1 MYLDLAQLLPASAM
15 ARVEECLRREV
26 ESDLPFMEE
35 VASHLI
41 NAGGKRIRPGLVIAC
56 ASIGAE
62 AASEAANGISAPA
75 SSQSDSSLTSR
86 NSFSQTSLS
95 ESSLSESSVLAGVAV
110 ELVHIGSL
118 HHDDVMDGAAT
129 RRNAASVNAK
139 WDTLTAVLSG
149 DFLLAR
155 ASVLAARIGSEAS
168 ELLATTIGE
177 LCEGQIREHQDAHRC
192 DRTIQSYEMS
202 IRGKTASLLSTSCR
216 LGGLTGGLTEE
227 ETEAVTE
234 FGRSYGMAFQIFDDI
249 NDLTSDHSVLG
260 KPSGQDVMEGNYT
273 LPVLLTLKTPAGEE
287 LEDLLTGGLKEQNLQ
302 RVLEIVRSGTGT
314 QEAMNIARSWAHKA
328 IDSLAPLRDT
338 PAASNL
344 RKAAQTLMASLPV
357 AK

>member
-1 MYLDLAQLLPASAM
+1 MYLDLAQLLPASAL

-56 ASIGAE
+56 ASIGSDATGE
-62 AASEAANGISAPA
+62 TASTKFAPA
-75 SSQSDSSLTSR
+75 SSQPDSSLS
-86 NSFSQTSLS
+86 SQTSTSEGSLS
-95 ESSLSESSVLAGVAV
+95 ESAVLAGASV

-129 RRNAASVNAK
+129 RRNVASVNAK

-192 DRTIQSYEMS
+192 DRTIQSYELS

-287 LEDLLTGGLKEQNLQ
+287 LEDLLSGGLQEQNLQ
-302 RVLEIVRSGTGT
+302 RVLEIVRSGQGT
-314 QEAMNIARSWAHKA
+314 QEAMNIAHNWAHKA

-338 PAASNL
+338 HPANNL
-344 RKAAQTLMASLPV
+344 REAAQTLLASLPSS
-357 AK
+357 

>member
-1 MYLDLAQLLPASAM
+1 ME
-15 ARVEECLRREV
+15 RVEERLRLEV
-26 ESDLPFMEE
+26 QSDLPFMEE

-56 ASIGAE
+56 ASIG
-62 AASEAANGISAPA
+62 SENI
-75 SSQSDSSLTSR
+75 
-86 NSFSQTSLS
+86 
-95 ESSLSESSVLAGVAV
+95 SSLSQDAILAGVAV

-192 DRTIQSYEMS
+192 DRTIQSYELS
-202 IRGKTASLLSTSCR
+202 IRGKTASLLSASCR
-216 LGGLTGGLTEE
+216 LGGLTGGLARE

-249 NDLTSDHSVLG
+249 NDLTSDHSTLG

-287 LEDLLTGGLKEQNLQ
+287 LLDLLSGGLREENRE
-302 RVLEIVRSGTGT
+302 RVLEIVRSGQGT
-314 QEAMNIARSWAHKA
+314 QEAMNVACSWAYKA
-328 IDSLAPLRDT
+328 IDSLSSLRDT
-338 PAASNL
+338 PPADNL
-344 RKAAQTLMASLPV
+344 RTAAEKLLATFPTAM
-357 AK
+357 

>member
-1 MYLDLAQLLPASAM
+1 MYLDLGQLLPAAAM
-15 ARVEECLRREV
+15 ERVEERLRLEV
-26 ESDLPFMEE
+26 QSDLPFMEK

-56 ASIGAE
+56 ASIGVKAE
-62 AASEAANGISAPA
+62 NGSIKAGD
-75 SSQSDSSLTSR
+75 DSLGEDTI
-86 NSFSQTSLS
+86 
-95 ESSLSESSVLAGVAV
+95 LAGVAV

-129 RRNAASVNAK
+129 RRNVASVNAK
-139 WDTLTAVLSG
+139 WDALTAVLSG

-177 LCEGQIREHQDAHRC
+177 LCEGQIREHQDAHCC
-192 DRTIQSYEMS
+192 DRTIQSYEIS

-216 LGGLTGGLTEE
+216 LGGLTGGLTREE
-227 ETEAVTE
+227 IEAVTE

-273 LPVLLTLKTPAGEE
+273 LPVLLTLQTPAGEE
-287 LEDLLTGGLKEQNLQ
+287 LLDLLSGGLREENRE
-302 RVLEIVRSGTGT
+302 RVLEIVRSGQGL
-314 QEAMNIARSWAHKA
+314 QEAMKAAHDWANKA
-328 IDSLAPLRDT
+328 I
-338 PAASNL
+338 
-344 RKAAQTLMASLPV
+344 ASLSSLHNTPP
-357 AK
+357 ADNLKYAAEKLLANLPLGA

>member
-15 ARVEECLRREV
+15 ARVEERLRLEV
-26 ESDLPFMEE
+26 QSDLPFMEE

-41 NAGGKRIRPGLVIAC
+41 NAGGKRIRPGLVVAC
-56 ASIGAE
+56 ASIGVKAE
-62 AASEAANGISAPA
+62 
-75 SSQSDSSLTSR
+75 
-86 NSFSQTSLS
+86 
-95 ESSLSESSVLAGVAV
+95 SVSGEDDTLGGDAILAGVAV

-192 DRTIQSYEMS
+192 DRTIQSYELS
-202 IRGKTASLLSTSCR
+202 IRGKTASLLSASCR
-216 LGGLTGGLTEE
+216 LGGLTGGLAEE

-287 LEDLLTGGLKEQNLQ
+287 LQELLSGGLEEQNLQ
-302 RVLEIVRSGTGT
+302 RVLEIVRSGSGT
-314 QEAMNIARSWAHKA
+314 QEAMNIARNWAHKA
-328 IDSLAPLRDT
+328 IDALASLRDT
-338 PAASNL
+338 SPANNL
-344 RKAAQTLMASLPV
+344 RKAAQTLLASLPA

>member
-15 ARVEECLRREV
+15 TRVEKCLRFEV

-56 ASIGAE
+56 ANIG
-62 AASEAANGISAPA
+62 
-75 SSQSDSSLTSR
+75 
-86 NSFSQTSLS
+86 S
-95 ESSLSESSVLAGVAV
+95 ESSLDANSSLDTDSNIGSESIDETTVWAGVSV

-118 HHDDVMDGAAT
+118 HHDDVIDGAAT
-129 RRNAASVNAK
+129 RRNVASVNTK

-168 ELLATTIGE
+168 NLLATTIGE
-177 LCEGQIREHQDAHRC
+177 LCEGQIREHQDAHSC
-192 DRTIQSYEMS
+192 DRTIQSYELS
-202 IRGKTASLLSTSCR
+202 IRGKTASLLSASCR
-216 LGGLTGGLTEE
+216 LGGLTGGLTRE

-249 NDLTSDHSVLG
+249 NDFTSDHSALG

-287 LEDLLTGGLKEQNLQ
+287 LLDLLSGGLQEQNRQ
-302 RVLEIVRSGTGT
+302 RVLEIVRSGQGT
-314 QEAMNIARSWAHKA
+314 QEAMEVARSWSNKA
-328 IDSLAPLRDT
+328 IDSLSSLRDT
-338 PAASNL
+338 PPANNL
-344 RKAAQTLMASLPV
+344 RNAAQTLLANLPHST
-357 AK
+357 

>member
-1 MYLDLAQLLPASAM
+1 M
-15 ARVEECLRREV
+15 ARVEERLRLEV
-26 ESDLPFMEE
+26 QSDLPFMEE

-41 NAGGKRIRPGLVIAC
+41 SAGGKRIRPGLVVAC
-56 ASIGAE
+56 ASISINAE
-62 AASEAANGISAPA
+62 SGSVSTE
-75 SSQSDSSLTSR
+75 DD
-86 NSFSQTSLS
+86 SLS
-95 ESSLSESSVLAGVAV
+95 EDAILAGVAV

-129 RRNAASVNAK
+129 RRNVASVNAK
-139 WDTLTAVLSG
+139 WNTLTAVLSG

-192 DRTIQSYEMS
+192 DRTIQSYELS
-202 IRGKTASLLSTSCR
+202 IRGKTASLLSASCR
-216 LGGLTGGLTEE
+216 LGGLTGGLAEE

-273 LPVLLTLKTPAGEE
+273 LPVLLTLKTPAGAE
-287 LEDLLTGGLKEQNLQ
+287 LQELLSGGLEERNLQ
-302 RVLEIVRSGTGT
+302 RVLEIVRSGPGT
-314 QEAMNIARSWAHKA
+314 QEAMNIARNWAHKA
-328 IDSLAPLRDT
+328 IDALAPLRDT
-338 PAASNL
+338 PPANNL
-344 RKAAQTLMASLPV
+344 RKAAQTLLASLPA

>member
-1 MYLDLAQLLPASAM
+1 MYLDLGQLLSADAM
-15 ARVEECLRREV
+15 ERVEERLRLEV
-26 ESDLPFMEE
+26 RSDLPFMEE

-56 ASIGAE
+56 ASIGVKAE
-62 AASEAANGISAPA
+62 DGSIKAE
-75 SSQSDSSLTSR
+75 SDSVKAEDGSLG
-86 NSFSQTSLS
+86 
-95 ESSLSESSVLAGVAV
+95 EDAILAGVAV

-192 DRTIQSYEMS
+192 DRTIQSYELS
-202 IRGKTASLLSTSCR
+202 IRGKTASLLSASCR
-216 LGGLTGGLTEE
+216 LGGLTGGLARE

-234 FGRSYGMAFQIFDDI
+234 FGSSYGMAFQIFDDI
-249 NDLTSDHSVLG
+249 NDLTSDHSTLG

-273 LPVLLTLKTPAGEE
+273 LPVLLTLQTSAGEE
-287 LEDLLTGGLKEQNLQ
+287 LQDLLAGGLREENRE
-302 RVLEIVRSGTGT
+302 RVLEIVRSGQGT
-314 QEAMNIARSWAHKA
+314 QEAMEAAHQWAQKA
-328 IDSLAPLRDT
+328 IDSLAPLRDAP
-338 PAASNL
+338 PADNL
-344 RKAAQTLMASLPV
+344 RKAAKSLLATFPA

>member
-56 ASIGAE
+56 ANIGQSSPAE
-62 AASEAANGISAPA
+62 SGSSEG
-75 SSQSDSSLTSR
+75 
-86 NSFSQTSLS
+86 SLS
-95 ESSLSESSVLAGVAV
+95 ESAVLAGVAV

-155 ASVLAARIGSEAS
+155 ASVLAARIGLEAS
-168 ELLATTIGE
+168 ELLASTIGE

-192 DRTIQSYEMS
+192 DRTIQSYELS
-202 IRGKTASLLSTSCR
+202 IRGKTASLLSASCR
-216 LGGLTGGLTEE
+216 LGGITGELTQE

-287 LEDLLTGGLKEQNLQ
+287 LRDLLQGGLEEQNLQ

-314 QEAMNIARSWAHKA
+314 QEALSIASNWAHKA

-338 PAASNL
+338 PPADNL
-344 RKAAQTLMASLPV
+344 RKAAQTLLASLPA

>member
-1 MYLDLAQLLPASAM
+1 ME
-15 ARVEECLRREV
+15 RVEERLRLEV
-26 ESDLPFMEE
+26 QSDLPFMEK

-56 ASIGAE
+56 ASIGVKAE
-62 AASEAANGISAPA
+62 NGSVKAGD
-75 SSQSDSSLTSR
+75 DSLGEDTI
-86 NSFSQTSLS
+86 
-95 ESSLSESSVLAGVAV
+95 LAGVAV

-129 RRNAASVNAK
+129 RRNVASVNAK
-139 WDTLTAVLSG
+139 WDALTAVLSG

-177 LCEGQIREHQDAHRC
+177 LCEGQIREHQDAHCC
-192 DRTIQSYEMS
+192 DRTIQSYELS

-216 LGGLTGGLTEE
+216 LGGLTGGLTRE

-273 LPVLLTLKTPAGEE
+273 LPVLLTLQTPAGEE
-287 LEDLLTGGLKEQNLQ
+287 LLDLLSGGLREENRE
-302 RVLEIVRSGTGT
+302 RVLEIVRSGQGL
-314 QEAMNIARSWAHKA
+314 QEAMKAAHDWANKA
-328 IDSLAPLRDT
+328 I
-338 PAASNL
+338 
-344 RKAAQTLMASLPV
+344 ASLSSLHNTPP
-357 AK
+357 ADNLKYAAEKLLANLPLGA